1 MPVASKERTE
11 QPMVVKK
18 YRDRETSPER
28 TKVWTEPKPKAE
40 RKVAVVYYLCKNG
53 QLEHP
58 HFMEVPLSSPE
69 GLYLRDVINRLNVLR
84 GKGMAS
90 MYSWSAKRSYKNGFV
105 WHDLCEN
112 DFIYPAHGQ
121 EYVLKGS
128 ELLEAAPSSRSQGT
142 VSSSPEKMPD
152 IQKSDKN
159 EFPASRRRNQSWSHL
174 DHTEYKVYKTE
185 TTNETALQAANASTQ
200 TDDRSRRRRKPLARE
215 DRKQKTIPE
224 QLQEEIISTD
234 ETELSREEISPPPS
248 TSSPETLESLM
259 KADGRVTL
267 SVIEEADIRDRSAN
281 HPSGRMKASTV
292 LMQLISCGS
301 IAVKDHGLS
310 LISHYRGR
318 LPRGGGGGGSDQ
330 TTKVIESLMDNS
342 SFGAVRLEDKEY
354 FSGSLIETKKDT
366 GGTAEFQGFQRS
378 SSYNADRSSKSDL
391 MEMEADDARAKCIPR
406 KPKHSPAKKGSNNVI
421 SRSAHNSNRISA
433 EAVKSAI
440 AS

>member
-1 MPVASKERTE
+1 MAVASKGRTE
-11 QPMVVKK
+11 LPMVMKK

-40 RKVAVVYYLCKNG
+40 RKVAVVYYLCRNG

-69 GLYLRDVINRLNVLR
+69 GLYLRDVINLLNVLR

-112 DFIYPAHGQ
+112 DFIYPAHGL

-128 ELLEAAPSSRSQGT
+128 ELFQADPSSKSHET
-142 VSSSPEKMPD
+142 VSSSLEKMPD
-152 IQKSDKN
+152 TQNSDEN
-159 EFPASRRRNQSWSHL
+159 EFPVSRRRNQSWSHL
-174 DHTEYKVYKTE
+174 DLTEYKVYKTE
-185 TTNETALQAANASTQ
+185 TANETALKAADASTQ
-200 TDDRSRRRRKPLARE
+200 TDDRSRRRRKPLARGDIE
-215 DRKQKTIPE
+215 QDKRPE

-267 SVIEEADIRDRSAN
+267 SVIEEADIRDLSAN

-301 IAVKDHGLS
+301 ISVKDHGVS

-318 LPRGGGGGGSDQ
+318 LPRGGSDQ
-330 TTKVIESLMDNS
+330 AAKEIEILMDNP

-354 FSGSLIETKKDT
+354 FSGSLIETNKDS
-366 GGTAEFQGFQRS
+366 GGSAEFQGLKRS
-378 SSYNADRSSKSDL
+378 SSYNADRSSQSDL
-391 MEMEADDARAKCIPR
+391 MEKEADRGRAKCIPR
-406 KPKHSPAKKGSNNVI
+406 KYKSSLAKKETNVI
-421 SRSAHNSNRISA
+421 SRSAHSSKRINE
-433 EAVKSAI
+433 EAIKSAV